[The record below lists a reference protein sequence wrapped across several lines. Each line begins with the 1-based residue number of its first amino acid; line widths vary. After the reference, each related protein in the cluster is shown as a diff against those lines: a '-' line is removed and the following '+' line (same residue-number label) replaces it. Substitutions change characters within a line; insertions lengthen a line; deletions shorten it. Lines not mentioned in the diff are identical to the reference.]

1 VPALLE
7 IRTRRGQRQNSSDGL
22 RSLRR
27 GPQSRSVGLSAKWKL
42 VIAWLISI
50 IVLDQLTKMAVDRTM
65 ALHGS
70 IPIIDGFFNLT
81 YVRNTGAA
89 FGMFSR
95 SHQAFRLPFLILV
108 SVVAIGFI
116 LTMLRRLRDQE
127 TGMIT
132 ALAFILG
139 GALGN
144 LIDRLLHG
152 EVIDFLDVYWSNYH
166 WPAFNLADSFITI
179 GVTITL
185 YYLLKSKGQDP
196 FAAA

>member
-1 VPALLE
+1 VRALLE
-7 IRTRRGQRQNSSDGL
+7 IRHEGWRRRIASHPLSTV
-22 RSLRR
+22 RR

-50 IVLDQLTKMAVDRTM
+50 IVLDQLSKMIVDRTM

-116 LTMLRRLRDQE
+116 LTMLRRLRNQE

-152 EVIDFLDVYWSNYH
+152 EVIDFLDVYWSSYH

-185 YYLLKSKGQDP
+185 YFLLNAKGEDP
-196 FAAA
+196 FAAT